1 MRLLMLNPN
10 TTEALTER
18 LAASAV
24 EVLPTGATLEAVTAI
39 RGFPYISSRA
49 EAQIAGA
56 GVLEVLA
63 ERAGAWDA
71 AVIAAFGDPG
81 LAAAREL
88 FDRPVTGMTEA
99 SMLMALSLGQSF
111 AFVTFSERLVPWYEE
126 QVLRS
131 GLSTRFAGCFVP
143 EAAMGDIAQ
152 VAEDLRA
159 PLVETCIR
167 ACRHADV
174 LILAGA
180 PIAGLAGEI
189 ADEVPAILLD
199 PIKAAAV
206 QAVALAALAPR
217 GAVAGSFRRPP
228 GKPNTGLPAPL
239 SRWIAREEE

>member
-1 MRLLMLNPN
+1 MRLLLLNPN
-10 TTEALTER
+10 TTEALTQR
-18 LAASAV
+18 LATSAT
-24 EVLPTGATLEAVTAI
+24 EVLPIGTTLEAVTAT

-56 GVLEVLA
+56 GVLEILA
-63 ERAGAWDA
+63 ERAGSWDA

-81 LAAAREL
+81 LPAAREL

-131 GLSTRFAGCFVP
+131 GLLTRFAGCFVP
-143 EAAMGDIAQ
+143 EAAMSDISR

-159 PLVETCIR
+159 PLVETCNR

-180 PIAGLAGEI
+180 PIAGLAREI
-189 ADEVPAILLD
+189 ADDVPAVLLD
-199 PIKAAAV
+199 PIRAAV
-206 QAVALAALAPR
+206 LQAVALAALEPR

-228 GKPNTGLPAPL
+228 GKPSIGLPEPL
-239 SRWIAREEE
+239 SNWMAREGE